1 MQGLWLLQLPQ
12 NSFQKYCFI
21 PLALLP
27 QKIHHHLD
35 LTKQRC
41 TSLLLGNYCGGHYL
55 SAGNSYL
62 RVSDAV
68 SNISCWNT
76 HPVLKGTILVCLK
89 RIKPLSCIKQG
100 KPKEITETTKIGLR
114 TGNCS
119 LLITVRILWTHQL
132 QEMYLG
138 KNPEWWRFCEMRA

>member
-1 MQGLWLLQLPQ
+1 MQLPQ

-21 PLALLP
+21 PSALLP
-27 QKIHHHLD
+27 QKIHHLD

-76 HPVLKGTILVCLK
+76 HPVLKGTIFCLK
-89 RIKPLSCIKQG
+89 RTKPLSCIKQG

-119 LLITVRILWTHQL
+119 LLITVDPSDSRNVLW
-132 QEMYLG
+132 
-138 KNPEWWRFCEMRA
+138 KKS